1 MKTRRSRLAIMGSV
15 VVAAALVLTACFT
28 ANLSGSGSTGS
39 AIQPYKKLE
48 FTLKS
53 NDSLGLG
60 IGGSTGKLKDS
71 GKNVLFPNGVNISF
85 NNGLV
90 AGFGGDCNDGGLGL
104 LAAGAPRAVHVSGD
118 APPSGPADFCDLYSD
133 PREWFGLVTYSS
145 ADARRYPNQGFE
157 PCNDYYQFYLGIF
170 LSAFYGGGLRSV
182 PKLSASQQQNISGF
196 GIAVV
201 IDTNYNRNYDKGD
214 RVSFVPMC
222 GPYTHIEAPNPTA
235 PILQSVNLAGAKMP
249 AGLGDALKRAVAK
262 APASP
267 RPANG
272 SSNQYNYVTCG
283 YNSPL
288 FLDPVF
294 GDTGLADELFGNSG
308 PFGSSGSVG
317 LVPGAISSDLI
328 DESPEIP
335 FLLASI
341 CAGKVTGG
349 DVKIGI
355 ATRLT
360 TTTTSTTEAPTTTTE
375 APTTTGA

>member
-1 MKTRRSRLAIMGSV
+1 MESPRSRLTAMSTV
-15 VVAAALVLTACFT
+15 VVAAGLLLTACFT

-48 FTLKS
+48 FALKS

-90 AGFGGDCNDGGLGL
+90 AGFGGDCTDDLGL
-104 LAAGAPRAVHVSGD
+104 IGGAPRAVHVSGGGGTG
-118 APPSGPADFCDLYSD
+118 PSGPPSFCDLYSD
-133 PREWFGLVTYSS
+133 PRQWLGVVTYSS
-145 ADARRYPNQGFE
+145 ADPRRYPNQGFE
-157 PCNDYYQFYLGIF
+157 PCNDYYQFYLSIF
-170 LSAFYGGGLRSV
+170 LSAFSGGGPVRPV
-182 PKLSASQQQNISGF
+182 PRLSASQQQNISGF

-214 RVSFVPMC
+214 RVSFVPVC
-222 GPYTHIEAPNPTA
+222 GPYTHIEAPPSA

-249 AGLGDALKRAVAK
+249 AGLGNALERAVAN
-262 APASP
+262 APALP
-267 RPANG
+267 RSVPA
-272 SSNQYNYVTCG
+272 SNQYNYITCG

-288 FLDPVF
+288 ILDPMF
-294 GDTGLADELFGNSG
+294 GDTGAFDALFGDSG
-308 PFGSSGSVG
+308 LFGSSGSFG
-317 LVPGAISSDLI
+317 FVPGAISSDFI
-328 DESPEIP
+328 DESPEVP
-335 FLLASI
+335 FLLAI
-341 CAGKVTGG
+341 YCAGKVTSG

-360 TTTTSTTEAPTTTTE
+360 TTTTTSSTSTSTTTSTTEPTTV
-375 APTTTGA
+375 P

>member
-1 MKTRRSRLAIMGSV
+1 MKSRRSRLTAMSTV
-15 VVAAALVLTACFT
+15 VVAAGLLLTACFT

-90 AGFGGDCNDGGLGL
+90 AGFGGDCTDDLGL
-104 LAAGAPRAVHVSGD
+104 IGGAPRAVHVSGGGGTG
-118 APPSGPADFCDLYSD
+118 PSGPPSFCDLYSD
-133 PREWFGLVTYSS
+133 PRQWLGVVTYSS
-145 ADARRYPNQGFE
+145 ADPRRYPNQGFE
-157 PCNDYYQFYLGIF
+157 PCNDYYQFYLSIF
-170 LSAFYGGGLRSV
+170 LSVFNGGGPVRPV
-182 PKLSASQQQNISGF
+182 PRLSASQQQNISGF

-214 RVSFVPMC
+214 RVSFVPVC
-222 GPYTHIEAPNPTA
+222 GPYTHIEAPPSA

-249 AGLGDALKRAVAK
+249 AGLGNALERAVAN
-262 APASP
+262 APALP
-267 RPANG
+267 RSEPA
-272 SSNQYNYVTCG
+272 SNQYNYITCG

-288 FLDPVF
+288 FSDPIF
-294 GDTGLADELFGNSG
+294 GDTGLADELFGDSG
-308 PFGSSGSVG
+308 LFGSSGSFG
-317 LVPGAISSDLI
+317 FLPGAISSDFI
-328 DESPEIP
+328 DLSPEAP
-335 FLLASI
+335 FLLAYL
-341 CAGKVTGG
+341 CAGKVSSG

-360 TTTTSTTEAPTTTTE
+360 TTTTSTTSTTTTTE
-375 APTTTGA
+375 PTTVP

>member
-48 FTLKS
+48 FALKS

-71 GKNVLFPNGVNISF
+71 GKNVLFPKGVNISF

-90 AGFGGDCNDGGLGL
+90 AGFGGDCTDGLGL
-104 LAAGAPRAVHVSGD
+104 IGGAPRAVHISGGGGTG
-118 APPSGPADFCDLYSD
+118 PSGPPGFCDLYSD
-133 PREWFGLVTYSS
+133 PREWFGVVTYSS
-145 ADARRYPNQGFE
+145 ADPRRYPNQGFE
-157 PCNDYYQFYLGIF
+157 PCNDYYEFYLSIYLSIF
-170 LSAFYGGGLRSV
+170 LSAFSGGGPVRPV
-182 PKLSASQQQNISGF
+182 PRLSASQQQNISGF

-214 RVSFVPMC
+214 RVSFVPVC
-222 GPYTHIEAPNPTA
+222 GPYTHIEAPPSA

-249 AGLGDALKRAVAK
+249 AGLGSALERAVAK
-262 APASP
+262 APAFP
-267 RPANG
+267 RSEPA
-272 SSNQYNYVTCG
+272 SNQYNYITCG

-288 FLDPVF
+288 ILDPLF
-294 GDTGLADELFGNSG
+294 GATGAFDELFGDSG
-308 PFGSSGSVG
+308 LFGSSGSFG
-317 LVPGAISSDLI
+317 LVPGAISSDFI
-328 DESPEIP
+328 DDSPMVP
-335 FLLASI
+335 LMLAYL
-341 CAGKVTGG
+341 CAGKVSSG

-360 TTTTSTTEAPTTTTE
+360 TTTTSTTSTTE
-375 APTTTGA
+375 PTTTGA

>member
-1 MKTRRSRLAIMGSV
+1 MKTRRSQLVIGGSV
-15 VVAAALVLTACFT
+15 VVAAGLLLTACFT

-90 AGFGGDCNDGGLGL
+90 AGFGGDCTDGLGL
-104 LAAGAPRAVHVSGD
+104 IGGAPRAVHVSGGGGTG
-118 APPSGPADFCDLYSD
+118 PSGPPSFCDLYSD
-133 PREWFGLVTYSS
+133 PRQWLGVVTYSS
-145 ADARRYPNQGFE
+145 ADPRRYPNQGFE
-157 PCNDYYQFYLGIF
+157 PCNDYYQFYLSIF
-170 LSAFYGGGLRSV
+170 LSVFYGRGPVRPV

-214 RVSFVPMC
+214 RVSFVPVC
-222 GPYTHIEAPNPTA
+222 GPYTHIEAPPSA

-249 AGLGDALKRAVAK
+249 AGLGSALERAVAK
-262 APASP
+262 APAFP
-267 RPANG
+267 RSDPA
-272 SSNQYNYVTCG
+272 SNQYNYITCG

-288 FLDPVF
+288 ILDPMF
-294 GDTGLADELFGNSG
+294 GETGAFDELFGDSG
-308 PFGSSGSVG
+308 LFGSSGSFG
-317 LVPGAISSDLI
+317 FVPGAISSDFI
-328 DESPEIP
+328 DESPEAP
-335 FLLASI
+335 FLLAI
-341 CAGKVTGG
+341 YCAGKVTSG

-360 TTTTSTTEAPTTTTE
+360 TTTTTTTL
-375 APTTTGA
+375 AP